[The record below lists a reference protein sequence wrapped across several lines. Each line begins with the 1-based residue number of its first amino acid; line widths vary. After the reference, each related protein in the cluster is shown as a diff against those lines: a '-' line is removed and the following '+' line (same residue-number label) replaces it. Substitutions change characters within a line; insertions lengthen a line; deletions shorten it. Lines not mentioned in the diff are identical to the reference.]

1 MFSTYF
7 IAYKGFETQVLT
19 TYIIYHKVTKAIE
32 YNASR
37 KKKDGKIWG
46 AKYYEST
53 YYNTIMFLES
63 IMNFS
68 TKERNMPS
76 VL

>member
-1 MFSTYF
+1 M
-7 IAYKGFETQVLT
+7 QV
-19 TYIIYHKVTKAIE
+19 E
-32 YNASR
+32 
-37 KKKDGKIWG
+37 KKDGKIWG

>member
-1 MFSTYF
+1 M
-7 IAYKGFETQVLT
+7 QV
-19 TYIIYHKVTKAIE
+19 E
-32 YNASR
+32 
-37 KKKDGKIWG
+37 KKDGKIWG

-53 YYNTIMFLES
+53 YYKTVMFLES

-68 TKERNMPS
+68 TKEGNMPS